1 VAGAAF
7 GVPSHAWLMSALAG
21 VVGAVAGTLVGKEFR
36 IWLAGALKTDRPAAF
51 IEDAIAIC
59 SACLVALAIS

>member
-1 VAGAAF
+1 
-7 GVPSHAWLMSALAG
+7 MSALAG
-21 VVGAVAGTLVGKEFR
+21 VVGAVAGTLAGKEFR
-36 IWLAGALKTDRPAAF
+36 MWLAGALKADRPAAF